1 MVVHNAAFASPVST
15 EDTTEQVFD
24 DTMVTNV
31 RAPFFLTQTLL
42 PYIPQG
48 GRVILI
54 SSIAARRFSF
64 GLNQTAYAIS
74 KAAVEALAR
83 NWAVEVSLHT
93 PLTSSINGGNL
104 TRVSVWT
111 IPWYHCKR

>member
-1 MVVHNAAFASPVST
+1 MAVHNAAFASPVST
-15 EDTTEQVFD
+15 EDTTEQVYD
-24 DTMVTNV
+24 DTMITNV

-48 GRVILI
+48 GRIILI

-64 GLNQTAYAIS
+64 GLSQTAYAIS

-83 NWAVEVSLHT
+83 NWAVEVSMRTLFT
-93 PLTSSINGGNL
+93 LSISGG
-104 TRVSVWT
+104 
-111 IPWYHCKR
+111 I

>member
-1 MVVHNAAFASPVST
+1 MAVHNAAFASPVAT

-42 PYIPQG
+42 PYIPRG
-48 GRVILI
+48 GRIILI

-64 GLNQTAYAIS
+64 GLHQTAYAIS
-74 KAAVEALAR
+74 KAAIEALAR
-83 NWAVEVSLHT
+83 NWAVEVGLHT
-93 PLTSSINGGNL
+93 PITPSTSGGISDMSFSLDNPV
-104 TRVSVWT
+104 VSL
-111 IPWYHCKR
+111 

>member
-1 MVVHNAAFASPVST
+1 MTVHNAAFASPVPT

-24 DTMVTNV
+24 DTMITNV

-42 PYIPQG
+42 PYMPQG

-64 GLNQTAYAIS
+64 GLHQTAYAIS
-74 KAAVEALAR
+74 KAAVEGLAR

-93 PLTSSINGGNL
+93 SLTPLISGGSL
-104 TRVSVWT
+104 T
-111 IPWYHCKR
+111 